1 MGNQSCSIRMR
12 HLKCTIIA
20 LLGVSVVTALPRL
33 STSRQ
38 SDVTTAEE
46 FLKACYS
53 ITNNY
58 YPPTNTHPS
67 HPSLLPILAGAGG
80 LFLLGLLRLGS
91 THPTTSIVGRSDI
104 QAILAKE
111 RIVDIGQI
119 QLPPFLQSLVQQI
132 QSGEINS
139 VDTTQLPDMIQT
151 FIQQVQAGGAGLPPI
166 LQGILANFLQSKPVA
181 RKFEIYP
188 SI

>member
-1 MGNQSCSIRMR
+1 MDGCLNQSCSIRMR

-20 LLGVSVVTALPRL
+20 LLGVSVVTALPSKFFSSNTKMDFLIDVSYILIIIGL

-80 LFLLGLLRLGS
+80 LSLLGLLGLGS

-104 QAILAKE
+104 QGKGMKQDDNL
-111 RIVDIGQI
+111 
-119 QLPPFLQSLVQQI
+119 L
-132 QSGEINS
+132 
-139 VDTTQLPDMIQT
+139 
-151 FIQQVQAGGAGLPPI
+151 
-166 LQGILANFLQSKPVA
+166 
-181 RKFEIYP
+181 
-188 SI
+188 